1 MKLLQSF
8 AFAIV
13 VALLASSAAS
23 AQTYNVVTDFS
34 LASNPNGAWSYGFTF
49 MPGTPF
55 ILYTT
60 ANSTCIPGMSFWA
73 LQIGPCSLIPEVGH
87 NDTTGTVCFA
97 TDCVPPDYLVT
108 TPGYNDQ
115 LSVTRWTAPAAG
127 VYGIE
132 GAAMGTDCVYPTT
145 TDFHVS
151 QNSHSLLTVTIDS
164 CDIATSFNM
173 RRTFAAGDTLDFT
186 TDWGADGNVFGD
198 GTGFRATIT
207 FVP

>member
-1 MKLLQSF
+1 MKLLQNF
-8 AFAIV
+8 ALAMV
-13 VALLASSAAS
+13 LVLLASAAAS
-23 AQTYNVVTDFS
+23 AQTYNAVTDFT

-49 MPGTPF
+49 MPGTTF

-60 ANSTCIPGMSFWA
+60 ANNSCVPGISFWG
-73 LQIGPCSLIPEVGH
+73 LQIGPCGLIPEVGH
-87 NDTTGTVCFA
+87 NDTNGTVCWA
-97 TDCVPPDYLVT
+97 TDCLPPDYLVT

-132 GAAMGTDCVYPTT
+132 GAVMGTDCVYPTS
-145 TDFHVS
+145 TDFHLS
-151 QNSHSLLTVTIDS
+151 QNGHQLFTATIDN
-164 CDIATSFNM
+164 CDIPTSFNL

-186 TDWGADGNVFGD
+186 TDWGADGNVYGD

-207 FVP
+207 AVN

>member
-1 MKLLQSF
+1 MKLLRSF
-8 AFAIV
+8 AFAMV
-13 VALLASSAAS
+13 VALLASAAAS

-55 ILYTT
+55 ILY
-60 ANSTCIPGMSFWA
+60 NQSSSTCTPGLSIWG
-73 LQIGPCSLIPEVGH
+73 LQIDPCYFIPAVLQ
-87 NDTTGTVCFA
+87 NTTGTTFCFA
-97 TDCVPPDYLVT
+97 TDCLPPDYLAT
-108 TPGYNDQ
+108 SPGYNDQ
-115 LSVTRWTAPAAG
+115 LNVVRWTAPTAG
-127 VYGIE
+127 VWGIE

-151 QNSHSLLTVTIDS
+151 QNGHQLLTIVIDS

-186 TDWGADGNVFGD
+186 TDWGADGNTYGD